1 MYGGSSKLGRG
12 GGGGGRGG
20 GGPRNRSSFPPPPP
34 HRPSSATQTGRLSL
48 GSAPRNRPGIGGGL
62 GPAPAVE
69 ESFSLVSGNN
79 PLAFGM
85 IIRLAPDLVEEIRRL
100 EAQGGTAKIKF
111 DSIPT
116 NPGGN
121 VIDVGGKEFRFT
133 WSREVSDHDIY
144 EERQSGEDGN
154 GLLVESG
161 CAWRKLNVQ
170 RVLDEST
177 TNHVKM
183 RSEEAERKHKSR
195 KAIVLDHG
203 NPSMKNQ
210 IKQLAAAEASPWKS
224 HFKKKEPPPKKQ
236 TPQAVVGG
244 PPKSGYKAGLISA
257 TNVKGRPSTSPLRS
271 PPERSG
277 PAASPAG
284 IGNITKSHTS
294 IEDAMHPLVKSKE
307 SGSEK
312 EIPTRA
318 TTAVREMAGH
328 RGNLGDKPMD
338 LQSLLITLLKENP
351 KGMSLKALEKAA
363 GDTSPNSVK
372 KIEPILKKIASFQAP
387 GRYFLK
393 PGVELESLK
402 KPLSES
408 GSSPEDNCHP
418 TPAPVE
424 NHEQTATPVPSM
436 VEKVTPAEM
445 DGQTHLDSKLGVES
459 NGLEQLDIQ
468 QNSPDVGGERKA
480 SDNSEGQAHSA
491 SDSGSDSDSDSDSS
505 DSASDSGSHSRS
517 GSPGGSGSGS
527 SSDSESDASSNS
539 KEGSDVDVDIMTSD
553 DDKET
558 KQDMHTSEPG
568 LVSSPIQ
575 WQTEHGRALQNGMD
589 ENQDGD
595 GSDAVDIE
603 GNGSDAVDVE
613 GHGSDAIDIEK
624 DLLEDEQE
632 VGTSF
637 NSRKD
642 GEKPEE
648 GTKPYSS
655 DHDEIQER
663 QNFIGNLFDDTESIK
678 DSVGHEQYDT
688 SERLSKAKSKR
699 GTDLKHFDEKF
710 ERTKRL
716 KSDSLSQPPSSGS
729 RDPSFSGSIRNFS
742 PSRPIDDPYQSSSG
756 QMMSKGDRE
765 EHGDFGSQKG
775 HNRVFPRKSTSDIHQ
790 SGRRTSDQGARAK
803 VTDTSER
810 PMKNTESSGY
820 GRKFSEKNVHDS
832 YLIQKDNP
840 SRNAQNEDGLMK
852 DKKLLRNPKEGAGG
866 KNAVPSDFQH
876 RKHGETVGKFKD
888 AGQIS
893 PKDNNRITGDRYPV
907 NGKSNVLQ
915 RELSHLE
922 LGEIRE
928 PTVEETP
935 TKKQFERKNSFKQS
949 GTRSS
954 ISENLNPDQSRGKP
968 VGKTNWDSGKPSPNQ
983 SGLKRSPEHN
993 VEDFTRPHHRVVQ
1006 SQQQHLSRVD
1016 RPEVG
1021 SQLNKL
1027 ADTSSKTRQNETA
1040 GKLEVGLEGY
1050 GESHKK
1056 APASAPQ
1063 QQESRRGSVSQ
1074 SIKESKILTSNKT
1087 AGVTDV
1093 RKDTVLSVGNVNG
1106 QKKRASS
1113 SDDDFCPYS
1122 KYEKDEPENKGPI
1135 KDSSQYEE
1143 YMNEFREKYES
1154 YNDLDKT
1161 LQTYRTDFEKMGK
1174 ELEYLKERDRERYFK
1189 TMDQMLE
1196 SYRQCGMRHKRLK
1209 KIFVVLH
1216 FELKNLKQRLLE
1228 YARSVG

>member
-144 EERQSGEDGN
+144 EERQSGGDGN

-224 HFKKKEPPPKKQ
+224 HFKKKEPPPRKQ
-236 TPQAVVGG
+236 TSQAVVGG
-244 PPKSGYKAGLISA
+244 PPKSGYKPGLISA

-294 IEDAMHPLVKSKE
+294 IEDAMHPSVKSKE

-312 EIPTRA
+312 EIPTRV

-351 KGMSLKALEKAA
+351 KGMSLKARART
-363 GDTSPNSVK
+363 D
-372 KIEPILKKIASFQAP
+372 
-387 GRYFLK
+387 
-393 PGVELESLK
+393 
-402 KPLSES
+402 
-408 GSSPEDNCHP
+408 
-418 TPAPVE
+418 
-424 NHEQTATPVPSM
+424 
-436 VEKVTPAEM
+436 
-445 DGQTHLDSKLGVES
+445 
-459 NGLEQLDIQ
+459 
-468 QNSPDVGGERKA
+468 
-480 SDNSEGQAHSA
+480 
-491 SDSGSDSDSDSDSS
+491 
-505 DSASDSGSHSRS
+505 
-517 GSPGGSGSGS
+517 
-527 SSDSESDASSNS
+527 

-603 GNGSDAVDVE
+603 GNGSDAVDIE

-663 QNFIGNLFDDTESIK
+663 QNFIGNLFDDTENIIK

-699 GTDLKHFDEKF
+699 GTDLKHFDERS

-765 EHGDFGSQKG
+765 EHSDFGSQKG
-775 HNRVFPRKSTSDIHQ
+775 HNHVFPRKSTSDFHQ

-949 GTRSS
+949 GTRPS

-983 SGLKRSPEHN
+983 SGLKRSPEHY

-1087 AGVTDV
+1087 ADVTDV

-1113 SDDDFCPYS
+1113 SDDDFFPYS